1 MLGGGDVTGWVV
13 EHVIAKVEGEA
24 LARIKGEE
32 YSRKRYTKPRQ
43 FLSDIGTE
51 MEWLILDGAILL
63 QSGIIAKRL
72 VLARRSSAAA

>member
-1 MLGGGDVTGWVV
+1 MHGGGDVDGWVV

-51 MEWLILDGAILL
+51 IGMAGFGWGNFD
-63 QSGIIAKRL
+63 AKRKL
-72 VLARRSSAAA
+72 L